1 MNKILFL
8 CTGNFYRSRFA
19 ELWFNHHAQREG
31 LLWQASSRGL
41 SLAPALNQ
49 GSISPFTRS
58 RLAERGVPLLDPLP
72 LPQSLSDADWQ
83 QATRIIAM
91 KQAEH
96 EPLVRAGFPKA
107 EGRVEYWHIDD
118 VDCGLPDQALGKLER
133 QLDDLIRELAA
144 HT

>member
-1 MNKILFL
+1 MHQMLFL

-41 SLAPALNQ
+41 RLTPALNQ
-49 GSISPFTRS
+49 GSISPFARS
-58 RLAERGVPLLDPLP
+58 RLTERGVPLLDPLP
-72 LPQSLSDADWQ
+72 MPQALTEDDWR

-91 KQAEH
+91 KHTEH
-96 EPLVRAGFPKA
+96 EPLVRAGFPEA

-118 VDCGLPDQALGKLER
+118 VDCELPDQALAKLER
-133 QLDDLIRELAA
+133 QLDDLLRELA
-144 HT
+144 TQS